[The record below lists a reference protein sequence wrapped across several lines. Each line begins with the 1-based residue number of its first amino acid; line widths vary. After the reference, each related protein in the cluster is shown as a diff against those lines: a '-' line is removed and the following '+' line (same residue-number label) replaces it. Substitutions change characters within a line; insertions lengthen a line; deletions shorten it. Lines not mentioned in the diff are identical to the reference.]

1 MINALQNAL
10 AKFFKKVAYFFKY
23 VLISISIFIDDKTKV
38 DDQIWERCLKQL
50 TNKISKQHFNTW
62 LRPIQVK
69 RTDKRLTLFMPNA
82 FIKEYFEKNF
92 SELINAWFAKEA
104 PEVKLVLKIGNLDD
118 YVKLLK
124 EPTANP
130 KSNKLNHG
138 LNSNFTF
145 QNFVEGKSNQLA
157 KAAAWQVSQNPGG
170 LYNPLFIYGGVGLG
184 KTHLMQAVGNEML
197 KNHTEAKILYVHSER
212 FVSDMIKALQ
222 RNAISEFKK
231 NYRSVDAL
239 LIDDIQFFAGK
250 EHTQEEFF
258 HTFNDLFDK
267 QQQIIITCDRYPSE
281 VEGLEHRLKSR
292 FGWGLTVA
300 VEPPQLETRAAILLE
315 KAKFFKVKL
324 SEEVAFF
331 IAKHIRSNVRELEGA
346 LKRVIANATFTN
358 LPITLSLVQ
367 EALKDML
374 VVQSKAVTITN
385 IQKQVAEYYK
395 IKISDLISKKRVRK
409 LVVPRH
415 LAMTIAKE
423 LTDRSLMEIG
433 NAFSGRDH
441 TAVIHAQK
449 NIRQLIELDVELAED
464 YRNLIRILSA

>member
-1 MINALQNAL
+1 M
-10 AKFFKKVAYFFKY
+10 
-23 VLISISIFIDDKTKV
+23 DTK
-38 DDQIWERCLKQL
+38 IWERCLKQL
-50 TNKISKQHFNTW
+50 LGGVSKKHFDTW

-69 RTDKRLTLFMPNA
+69 QTDKRLTLFMPNA
-82 FIKEYFEKNF
+82 FIKEHFENNF
-92 SELINAWFAKEA
+92 SELIHAWFAKEV
-104 PEVKLVLKIGNLDD
+104 PEMKLVVKIGNLDD
-118 YVKLLK
+118 YVKLLE
-124 EPTANP
+124 EPTVEK
-130 KSNKLNHG
+130 KSKLIDN
-138 LNSNFTF
+138 LNNSFTF
-145 QNFVEGKSNQLA
+145 KNFVEGKSNQLA
-157 KAAAWQVSQNPGG
+157 KAAAWQVSKNPGG

-184 KTHLMQAVGNEML
+184 KTHLMQAVGHEML
-197 KNHTEAKILYVHSER
+197 KNNPEAKVLYVHSER

-222 RNAISEFKK
+222 RNAISDFKK
-231 NYRSVDAL
+231 SYRSVDAL

-281 VEGLEHRLKSR
+281 VEGLENRLKSR

-358 LPITLSLVQ
+358 LPITLGLVQ
-367 EALKDML
+367 ETLKDML
-374 VVQSKAVTITN
+374 VIQSKAVTITN

-395 IKISDLISKKRVRK
+395 IKISDLISKKRMRNLVR
-409 LVVPRH
+409 PRH

-449 NIRQLIELDVELAED
+449 NVRQLMETDLELAED
-464 YRNLIRILSA
+464 YRNLIRILSS